1 MKCNN
6 CGSKISETLTY
17 CTTCGNFIGFPNL
30 RAASKAEEV
39 KALENRY
46 IQALD
51 SAVSKSSIDIIKDF
65 EEKLILSAAV
75 INLSFY
81 IVHRIILEN
90 KTLYS
95 TYNNLVE
102 GKARKPASIEN
113 VRKRLIVEAN
123 LFPGYAREITYAA
136 LTLDG
141 DGLKSYGDCS
151 IVLREIAI
159 KDRASLLEDNSY
171 HFIVKHDIRIEDNLP
186 LGYRATWA
194 NRHKLA
200 ISKLEPKISFDTK
213 PTEYSKMVL
222 IDAGNRDRDDLLE
235 VHIYGGFDF
244 DAIEYVKGPSV
255 KHPKDMLARIK
266 FMLNKAGKK
275 WIDQ

>member
-6 CGSKISETLTY
+6 CGSKISEILTY
-17 CTTCGNFIGFPNL
+17 CTTCGNFTGFPNV

-39 KALENRY
+39 KALNNRY
-46 IQALD
+46 MQALD
-51 SAVSKSSIDIIKDF
+51 SAASKGSIDIVKDF
-65 EEKLILSAAV
+65 EEKLKFSAAV

-81 IVHRIILEN
+81 IVHQIILEN

-113 VRKRLIVEAN
+113 VRKRLIAEAN
-123 LFPGYAREITYAA
+123 LFPGYAREIMYAA

-171 HFIVKHDIRIEDNLP
+171 HFMVKHDIRIEDNLP

-213 PTEYSKMVL
+213 PTEYSKMFL
-222 IDAGNRDRDDLLE
+222 IDAGNRDRDDFLE

-255 KHPKDMLARIK
+255 KHPKDMVARIK
-266 FMLNKAGKK
+266 FMLNKAGKN